1 MRIRIARTPIRTTFQ
16 ALEMGAMFTMID
28 FSEEF
33 IYMKTSNTEAKQWL
47 CLVHNV
53 PKVKMNPNDEV
64 IPIKITSI
72 KVEYE
77 ERL

>member
-1 MRIRIARTPIRTTFQ
+1 
-16 ALEMGAMFTMID
+16 MID